1 MRKKT
6 ILTYEGLKKLENE
19 LDDLKINQRKAVA
32 EKIKEAREQGD
43 ITENADYDAAR
54 AKQAEVEAEIKQIK
68 EKLDNVS
75 IIEEGT
81 KNSSSVKIGSFVT
94 LLLGYNNQEVEYQIV
109 GTTEADPK
117 KFKISNECG
126 LAKAIINHKVGEEV
140 TVKANKEYTVKIL
153 ATSTKSKNN

>member
-1 MRKKT
+1 M
-6 ILTYEGLKKLENE
+6 
-19 LDDLKINQRKAVA
+19 
-32 EKIKEAREQGD
+32 EKIFLTQEGYENLNKRYRELIDVIKPKVLEELKEARAQGD
-43 ITENADYDAAR
+43 LSENADYDAAR